1 MESIL
6 NQRADAINS
15 EIETIKKIAE
25 PEVLEV
31 KKGELKMMIDF
42 KKSVTNLKTIQNDRT
57 HKQF

>member
-42 KKSVTNLKTIQNDRT
+42 KKSVTNLKTIQNDMT

>member
-1 MESIL
+1 MEVIL

-31 KKGELKMMIDF
+31 KKGELQVMIDF
-42 KKSVTNLKTIQNDRT
+42 KSSLANLKKIENDRS